1 MAVPGTL
8 EDLVKGTEVFSIERK
23 GKTLVIYVNKTANNV
38 TSLPLRKFVLKKQ
51 ILLFKLIQV
60 ANGFNT

>member
-38 TSLPLRKFVLKKQ
+38 TSLPLRKFVLKKRKFS
-51 ILLFKLIQV
+51 FKLIKV
-60 ANGFNT
+60 ANGLIT

>member
-38 TSLPLRKFVLKKQ
+38 TSLPLRKFVLKKAQ
-51 ILLFKLIQV
+51 IFIL
-60 ANGFNT
+60 TH